1 MVFDQSAIG
10 CICEAAAADGQ
21 FVVGYGVANGGASA
35 PGCAVRAIGRCVGCA
50 CVVLELVPAE
60 VHAAGL
66 CCVAVGVDDEFQVP
80 LNSFLCSYGR
90 IGVLAPLN
98 EVQSCIVVQQDK
110 EAIIVGARCQRK
122 AARICLDPRPVKAC
136 GCAARNRKQRTP
148 EGHRAL

>member
-90 IGVLAPLN
+90 IGVFAPLN
-98 EVQSCIVVQQDK
+98 EVQSCIVVHQGQLIGFIGLDCY
-110 EAIIVGARCQRK
+110 VARHRCCFN
-122 AARICLDPRPVKAC
+122 ACPVKAC